1 MIPKPTSTHDRKFKR
16 FFYHYNKPE
25 SVRQDCNVL
34 TLHWEDTCHL
44 VNDIEVQAHTE
55 THSQKHQPRCIMRGW
70 AYGVLIYKTDEGLT
84 KAVVY
89 GADRKSSRQETS
101 PTTGLVRMGE

>member
-1 MIPKPTSTHDRKFKR
+1 MSVTPEDTTMIPKPKSTHDRKFKR

-25 SVRQDCNVL
+25 SVRQNCNVL
-34 TLHWEDTCHL
+34 TLHWRDTCYL

-70 AYGVLIYKTDEGLT
+70 ARGVVISKTDKGLT

-89 GADRKSSRQETS
+89 GE
-101 PTTGLVRMGE
+101 

>member
-1 MIPKPTSTHDRKFKR
+1 MIPKPTSKYGKKFKR

-34 TLHWEDTCHL
+34 TLHWKDTCHL
-44 VNDIEVQAHTE
+44 VNHIEVQAH
-55 THSQKHQPRCIMRGW
+55 MRGW
-70 AYGVLIYKTDEGLT
+70 ARGVVISKTDKGLT

-89 GADRKSSRQETS
+89 GE
-101 PTTGLVRMGE
+101 